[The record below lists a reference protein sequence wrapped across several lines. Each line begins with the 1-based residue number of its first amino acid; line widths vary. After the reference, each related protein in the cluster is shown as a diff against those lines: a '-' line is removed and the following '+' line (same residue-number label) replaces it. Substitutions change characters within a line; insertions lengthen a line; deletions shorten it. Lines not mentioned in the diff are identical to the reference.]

1 MEGNKFSRHIACAL
15 IFPSVLVGGVGR
27 AMTPVGWVGLDSTKD
42 RLGPPMH
49 AGG

>member
-1 MEGNKFSRHIACAL
+1 MEGNKFSRHITCAL
-15 IFPSVLVGGVGR
+15 IFPNVLVGGVGR